1 MKIPTTIRTLLAGM
15 LGAIFL
21 AFPAVMFASPASA
34 ICIGGVDFT
43 GFSVQPPQPTAD
55 APFAPGETATLPEW
69 YGWDR
74 VPSLTEWYV
83 ENPDGVTNPTGA
95 KCSTDLGG
103 LFTLD
108 KFADWNNQGAAFIVG
123 IPDTLLGAI
132 DGITEFTVGIQ
143 ESVKNFINSGPYEEL
158 YTVLLWVL
166 LPFAMVTVAAIVFF
180 QDSKSRSSM
189 VKSVAGDQ
197 RYQRKSAAWKELGWI
212 AASVALFGTIA
223 AGGLYTIQNFVTTT
237 ANGFTTI
244 VTQTVGDF
252 ATGANQITVGGA
264 EPISTNICQTGDA
277 SSAFSTTTE
286 QTTAL
291 IRCQLYRIYIWTPWI
306 SQQFNT
312 TDATQARIDK
322 NNVYDDNAALKKA
335 IAQVEER
342 FGPEAGNLAPY
353 IQIHLALGGNN
364 EAFGEVDLTQKE
376 RFDAF
381 YALGNT
387 IDTNSVQVDGANGW
401 EEQWGTSSGR
411 FFDSLF
417 ASFFALVAGV
427 FIVLAILLWISALLV
442 GALLPIFAV
451 VVAALIAVQKFRAFA
466 GKIMGWWIY
475 SLVIPVVAAFSLA
488 ISLSIGQL
496 VTNLI
501 SFRGGALFMFLIF
514 ETVAFVGFLFILYR
528 AFKKKKKENSE
539 GGLGS
544 KLLSL
549 GATAAG
555 AAVGGTVGAAVGSNV
570 AAAATGGN
578 AEPRPGGDAEN
589 PMGEI
594 ESQPRPQ
601 PGPQSGPQP
610 RSRRSEPSEDI
621 TDAEIVYDS
630 DWENYGPQ
638 AVPVAVPLAA
648 PASRVAISGSSP
660 RLNEDLGDGDA
671 PGPSGEPTD
680 DEQRIKDIIDEG
692 VARIQATTEQST
704 DAIVEG
710 TLLAAEGLGQVTE
723 AGTQIIQGEATRVQ
737 EEIVQSADYVGKAA
751 SEAKAEVEGSTRII
765 RETTD
770 GAAKSVRDASE
781 SGVKAV
787 SDESTRKLA
796 EASNAIQETADR
808 VTDTAED
815 RIADKADARAD
826 SIDKQADRAEESI
839 RDEADEAEG
848 RLIRRNT

>member
-1 MKIPTTIRTLLAGM
+1 MKIPTTFRTLLAGM

-34 ICIGGVDFT
+34 ACIGGVDFT
-43 GFSVQPPQPTAD
+43 GFSVKPPQPTAD
-55 APFAPGETATLPEW
+55 APFAPGETRTLPEW

-83 ENPDGVTNPTGA
+83 ENPDGVINPTGA
-95 KCSTDLGG
+95 KCSTNLEG

-108 KFADWNNQGAAFIVG
+108 RFADWNNQGAAFMVG
-123 IPDTLLGAI
+123 IPDALLGAI

-166 LPFAMVTVAAIVFF
+166 IPFALVTVAAIVFF
-180 QDSKSRSSM
+180 QDSKSRNSM

-212 AASVALFGTIA
+212 AASVALFGAIA
-223 AGGLYTIQNFVTTT
+223 AGGLYTIQNFVTST
-237 ANGFTTI
+237 ANGFTTV
-244 VTQTVGDF
+244 VTQAVGDF
-252 ATGANQITVGGA
+252 ATDANQITVDGA
-264 EPISTNICQTGDA
+264 APISTNICQAGDV

-291 IRCQLYRIYIWTPWI
+291 IRCQLYRIYVWTPWL

-312 TDATQARIDK
+312 TDAKQARIDK

-353 IQIHLALGGNN
+353 IQLHLALGGNN
-364 EAFGEVDLTQKE
+364 EAFGEVDLTQEE

-401 EEQWGTSSGR
+401 EERWGTSSGR

-417 ASFFALVAGV
+417 ASFFAYIAGIFV
-427 FIVLAILLWISALLV
+427 VLALLLWISALLV

-451 VVAALIAVQKFRAFA
+451 VMAALIAVQRFRKFA
-466 GKIMGWWIY
+466 GKIMGWWLY
-475 SLVIPVVAAFSLA
+475 SLVIPVVAAFALA

-496 VTNLI
+496 ITNLI
-501 SFRGGALFMFLIF
+501 SFRGGALFMFLVF
-514 ETVAFVGFLFILYR
+514 ETAAFIGFLYILYR
-528 AFKKKKKENSE
+528 AFKKKKKENKD
-539 GGLGS
+539 GNGMGS
-544 KLLSL
+544 KLMTL

-555 AAVGGTVGAAVGSNV
+555 AAVGGTVGAAVGSKV
-570 AAAATGGN
+570 ADAATGEN
-578 AEPRPGGDAEN
+578 AEPRPGGDAGN
-589 PMGEI
+589 PIGEI
-594 ESQPRPQ
+594 ESQP
-601 PGPQSGPQP
+601 QP
-610 RSRRSEPSEDI
+610 RPIEPSEEI
-621 TDAEIVYDS
+621 IDAEVVYDS

-638 AVPVAVPLAA
+638 AVPVAVPVAA
-648 PASRVAISGSSP
+648 PASRAAISGSSP

-671 PGPSGEPTD
+671 PGPSGPSGEPTGGSSSR
-680 DEQRIKDIIDEG
+680 DEQRIQDIIDEG
-692 VARIQATTEQST
+692 VARIQATTEQSA
-704 DAIVEG
+704 DVIAEG
-710 TLLAAEGLGQVTE
+710 TLRAAEGLGQVTE
-723 AGTQIIQGEATRVQ
+723 AGTQVIQGEATRVK
-737 EEIVQSADYVGKAA
+737 EEIVQSADSVGKAA
-751 SEAKAEVEGSTRII
+751 SEAKAQAEGSTRII

-787 SDESTRKLA
+787 SDESTKRVD
-796 EASNAIQETADR
+796 EASNVIQEKADR
-808 VTDTAED
+808 VTDAAED
-815 RIADKADARAD
+815 KIADKADARAD
-826 SIDKQADRAEESI
+826 SIDKQADRVEENI
-839 RDEADEAEG
+839 RNEADEAEG